1 MLSGIKIDNNKLIID
16 KYNDMNIV
24 FMTVHKSKGLE
35 ADSVIVIN
43 MIDCYLGFPN
53 KIKDEKIM
61 RLVSKKYDNYLFS
74 EERRLFYVALTRSR
88 NRVYLFSPL
97 KNKSIFINEI
107 KKLV

>member
-1 MLSGIKIDNNKLIID
+1 ME
-16 KYNDMNIV
+16 NI
-24 FMTVHKSKGLE
+24 S
-35 ADSVIVIN
+35 
-43 MIDCYLGFPN
+43 N

-61 RLVSKKYDNYLFS
+61 RLVNKKYDNYLFS